1 MSNNNMTHI
10 NYKNVKER
18 MTETNKGFWKVQLI
32 HKLTTKLSM
41 RYNPK
46 DFITLKTIKKP
57 PQKLPSFISFEH
69 SGSSKKIKKYVQK
82 NNSCPKLTEK
92 DFFITVNKKKNEN
105 EKIENEKMKTLYNK
119 IYGKFNYEP
128 FLYNELQFLYL
139 LKEKNLRPRKF
150 KEVVKD
156 SIALKE
162 YINYV
167 SNLQR
172 MKDAN
177 NMTDSCVNNRAR
189 TIIYQKNLSS
199 GFMNSNYDDYKNDF
213 SFFND
218 NKIKN
223 INENKYMNLNLKCS
237 SMKNMRRNNQITIK
251 SNSNILLNNKN
262 KINLP
267 KIKSN
272 VKIKN
277 FKINNILS

>member
-1 MSNNNMTHI
+1 MTHI

-18 MTETNKGFWKVQLI
+18 MSESSKGFWKVQLI

-57 PQKLPSFISFEH
+57 PQKLPSFITFEH
-69 SGSSKKIKKYVQK
+69 SSKRIKKLIQK
-82 NNSCPKLTEK
+82 NKSCPKLISK
-92 DFFITVNKKKNEN
+92 DFFITVNKKNNEKV
-105 EKIENEKMKTLYNK
+105 KIENEKLKTLYGK

-156 SIALKE
+156 SIALKD

-177 NMTDSCVNNRAR
+177 NMTDSCVNNRTR
-189 TIIYQKNLSS
+189 TIVYKMSPDNNK
-199 GFMNSNYDDYKNDF
+199 FMNSNYDDYKNDF
-213 SFFND
+213 SIFND
-218 NKIKN
+218 NKIKY
-223 INENKYMNLNLKCS
+223 INENKFMNFKCS
-237 SMKNMRRNNQITIK
+237 SMKNIRRNNQINIK
-251 SNSNILLNNKN
+251 SNSNTLNIKN
-262 KINLP
+262 NINLP
-267 KIKSN
+267 KIK
-272 VKIKN
+272 IKSEN
-277 FKINNILS
+277 KKNKNSKLF

>member
-1 MSNNNMTHI
+1 MSKNNMTHI

-128 FLYNELQFLYL
+128 FLYNKLQFLYL

-177 NMTDSCVNNRAR
+177 NMTDSFVNNGAS
-189 TIIYQKNLSS
+189 TIVYKNNLCSVNNK
-199 GFMNSNYDDYKNDF
+199 FINYDDYKNDL
-213 SFFND
+213 SNFND
-218 NKIKN
+218 NKIKY
-223 INENKYMNLNLKCS
+223 INENKYMNLKCS
-237 SMKNMRRNNQITIK
+237 SMKNIRRSNNQITIK
-251 SNSNILLNNKN
+251 SNSNTLLNNKN

-267 KIKSN
+267 KIK
-272 VKIKN
+272 IKCE
-277 FKINNILS
+277 KK

>member
-1 MSNNNMTHI
+1 MSKNNITHI

-92 DFFITVNKKKNEN
+92 DFFITVNKKKNEKEKISN
-105 EKIENEKMKTLYNK
+105 EKLKTLYSK

-177 NMTDSCVNNRAR
+177 NMTDSFVNNGAS
-189 TIIYQKNLSS
+189 TIVYKNNLCSVNNK
-199 GFMNSNYDDYKNDF
+199 FINYDDYKNDL
-213 SFFND
+213 SNFND
-218 NKIKN
+218 NKIKY
-223 INENKYMNLNLKCS
+223 INENKYMNLKCS
-237 SMKNMRRNNQITIK
+237 SMKNIRRSNNQITIK
-251 SNSNILLNNKN
+251 SNSNTLLNNKN

-267 KIKSN
+267 KIK
-272 VKIKN
+272 IKCE
-277 FKINNILS
+277 KK

>member
-1 MSNNNMTHI
+1 MSMSKNNMTHI

-18 MTETNKGFWKVQLI
+18 MTETSKGFWKVQLI

-69 SGSSKKIKKYVQK
+69 NEISKKNKKYIQK
-82 NNSCPKLTEK
+82 NNSCPRLTSK
-92 DFFITVNKKKNEN
+92 DFFITVNKKKNEK
-105 EKIENEKMKTLYNK
+105 EKIENEKLKSLCNK

-156 SIALKE
+156 SIALKD

-167 SNLQR
+167 SNLQK
-172 MKDAN
+172 MKDEN
-177 NMTDSCVNNRAR
+177 NMTDSCLNNRAR
-189 TIIYQKNLSS
+189 TIVYKKNLNSCNNKLIS
-199 GFMNSNYDDYKNDF
+199 SNYDDYKNNL
-213 SFFND
+213 STFND
-218 NKIKN
+218 NKIKYK
-223 INENKYMNLNLKCS
+223 NENKYMNLKCS
-237 SMKNMRRNNQITIK
+237 SMKNIRSNNQNSIK
-251 SNSNILLNNKN
+251 SNSNTLLNNKT

-267 KIKSN
+267 KI
-272 VKIKN
+272 
-277 FKINNILS
+277 

>member
-1 MSNNNMTHI
+1 MSKNNMTHI
-10 NYKNVKER
+10 NYKNVKDR
-18 MTETNKGFWKVQLI
+18 MTETSKGFWKVQLI

-57 PQKLPSFISFEH
+57 PQKLPSFISFKNN
-69 SGSSKKIKKYVQK
+69 GNLKKIKKYFQK
-82 NNSCPKLTEK
+82 NNSCPKLTSK

-128 FLYNELQFLYL
+128 FLYSELQFLYL

-199 GFMNSNYDDYKNDF
+199 GFMNSNYDDYKDDF

-223 INENKYMNLNLKCS
+223 INENKYMNLKCS